1 MAELATI
8 SRPYAN
14 AVFGL
19 AKSEGTLAQWS
30 GVLAVL
36 DTTAQQDSVKDL
48 LSSPDLAAS
57 DKAAKL
63 AEICAEEIT
72 DQGNAFQ
79 IGRAHV

>member
-30 GVLAVL
+30 DVLAVL
-36 DTTAQQDSVKDL
+36 DTTCL
-48 LSSPDLAAS
+48 LYTSDAA
-57 DKAAKL
+57 D
-63 AEICAEEIT
+63 E
-72 DQGNAFQ
+72 
-79 IGRAHV
+79 